1 MERKF
6 LKHHLH
12 ENEAPVPVLCL
23 TLKAHKVPLKTQPI
37 VSCIGSLLNGL
48 GIWVDQKL
56 QFAAQQKRS
65 YFKSSLEL
73 KKKLVDIAVPPG
85 AVLFTADAV
94 SMYTNIQTHQALR
107 AIAQYLQRNE
117 FIYQDLPIEALI
129 STLRIVVLNN
139 VFTFGDTTWH
149 QLSGTAMG
157 TPPAPP
163 YATVF
168 YGIHADTFL
177 DRFPNLRFYK

>member
-1 MERKF
+1 LPDIEGAQGAAENSAYR
-6 LKHHLH
+6 LLHRQPSEWSRHLGRS
-12 ENEAPVPVLCL
+12 ETPVCRPTK
-23 TLKAHKVPLKTQPI
+23 TLIFQE
-37 VSCIGSLLNGL
+37 LLGAEKE
-48 GIWVDQKL
+48 V
-56 QFAAQQKRS
+56 
-65 YFKSSLEL
+65 
-73 KKKLVDIAVPPG
+73 VDIAVPPG
-85 AVLFTADAV
+85 AVLFTADTV

-129 STLRIVVLNN
+129 STLHIVVLNN

-177 DRFPNLRFYK
+177 DRFSNLRFYK